1 MARGRLISRTLGTSR
16 KFAALHAAAGKL
28 GEFAQTLY
36 PLLVACSDDF
46 GRQSGDAFTVKCAV
60 FPSSHR
66 REAEFQ
72 TAIQALAA
80 VDLIQWY
87 EADGVQVIQ
96 IVDFEPHQPG
106 LHKRTESKF
115 PGNSGKVPEIP
126 GSRVRAEE
134 KRREGN
140 LTEEKGREEAAAPL
154 TAQVQAATAE
164 ALVQT
169 RRARGNVAAASGS
182 ATAVAGSVELVREA
196 WNTRTH
202 PPIPRCSEMTP
213 ERTKHTAARLKE
225 KPLEAIAHAA
235 DDVGASTFCNGQNE
249 RGWVADYDWF
259 VRPGTIV
266 KILEG
271 KYTDRV
277 RGPTA
282 MSSKTEGN
290 AAAVARFIAR
300 GQT

>member
-16 KFAALHAAAGKL
+16 KFAALHQAAGKL

-60 FPSSHR
+60 FPSSPR
-66 REAEFQ
+66 REGEFE
-72 TAIQALAA
+72 TALAALAA
-80 VDLIQWY
+80 VQLIERY
-87 EADGVQVIQ
+87 TVDGVDVLQ
-96 IVDFEPHQPG
+96 ITDFEPHQPG

-126 GSRVRAEE
+126 SEG
-134 KRREGN
+134 KGRELN
-140 LTEEKGREEAAAPL
+140 LTEGNGREGARAPSP
-154 TAQVQAATAE
+154 AEVHAVTAE
-164 ALVQT
+164 ARVQT
-169 RRARGNVAAASGS
+169 QRVSANLASVAGSRA
-182 ATAVAGSVELVREA
+182 AVAGSVELVREA

-202 PPIPRCSEMTP
+202 APIPRCSEMTP
-213 ERTKHTAARLKE
+213 ERVRHTSARLQE
-225 KPLEAIAHAA
+225 KRLDEVEHAA
-235 DDVGASTFCNGQNE
+235 DDVGHSGFCNGQNE
-249 RGWVADYDWF
+249 RGWVADFDWF

-282 MSSKTEGN
+282 MSSKTAGN
-290 AAAVARFIAR
+290 AAAVARFNAR
-300 GQT
+300 GRG